1 MSAVSGAAGR
11 RVVVLGA
18 TGTIGGAITRDL
30 LAGGAKVVGTGR
42 SPKRLSELG
51 AAGASVLPLAL
62 TGSTAS
68 SNALRDACGTV
79 LGGAIDG
86 LDVTGRLISAQ
97 WDPWDDPAWAAHLGS
112 SPDLGRLPRI
122 DDQRFGALPDA
133 K

>member
-1 MSAVSGAAGR
+1 MSPVSGAAGR

-30 LAGGAKVVGTGR
+30 LAGGAKVVETGR

-68 SNALRDACGTV
+68 SNALRDACGTA
-79 LGGAIDG
+79 LGDAIDG
-86 LDVTGRLISAQ
+86 LDVTGRRQCLRE
-97 WDPWDDPAWAAHLGS
+97 WACASRAATGGE
-112 SPDLGRLPRI
+112 PTR
-122 DDQRFGALPDA
+122 QR
-133 K
+133 